1 MPETQR
7 IRVLHCNSAG
17 DGWTAD
23 SPDLEGLQVTGASY
37 DETRSLAED
46 TVRARLGDVEIAHHI
61 ACSRG

>member
-23 SPDLEGLQVTGASY
+23 SPDLDGLHVTGASY
-37 DETRSLAED
+37 DETRTLAED
-46 TVRARLGDVEIAHHI
+46 DVRSGYGSAAA
-61 ACSRG
+61 ACLAVCV